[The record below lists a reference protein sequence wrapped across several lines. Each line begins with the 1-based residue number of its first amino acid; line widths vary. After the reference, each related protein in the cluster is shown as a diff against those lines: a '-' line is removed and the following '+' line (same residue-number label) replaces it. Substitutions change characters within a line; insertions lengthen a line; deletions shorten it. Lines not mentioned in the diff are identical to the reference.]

1 MDATYTIYKGE
12 SQILLQILQTFHII
26 NELPIKNICRYSYFN
41 LQLKVHDGQR
51 ICQGQRQRLQ
61 EKAKR
66 VIGNPVNV

>member
-1 MDATYTIYKGE
+1 MQRTIYKGE

-26 NELPIKNICRYSYFN
+26 NQLPTKNICHYSYFN
-41 LQLKVHDGQR
+41 LQLKVDDGQK

-66 VIGNPVNV
+66 IIGNPVNV

>member
-1 MDATYTIYKGE
+1 MDTTYTIYEGE

-26 NELPIKNICRYSYFN
+26 NQLPIKNICHYFYFN
-41 LQLKVHDGQR
+41 LQLKVHDGQK

-66 VIGNPVNV
+66 VIGNLVNV

>member
-1 MDATYTIYKGE
+1 MDATYTIYKEE

-26 NELPIKNICRYSYFN
+26 NELPIKNICHYSYFN
-41 LQLKVHDGQR
+41 LQLKVHDGQK
-51 ICQGQRQRLQ
+51 ICRGQRQRLQ